1 MAIRIIVVA
10 AAATTANRAAKV
22 QWARDK
28 LAPIMKSAK
37 IVIPDDYHGL
47 VPRLQCFRKLAG
59 HDVTVL
65 RDVAPSFETL
75 VEKLRDAEVIVAV
88 RERTEFTRALIEQ
101 LPKLKLIAQTGRSAH
116 AIDLKAC
123 TDHGV
128 SVCAGSHASPYTVAE
143 HTWAL
148 IFASVRRVA
157 DDAALMKQGQ
167 WRNWFSSSLRGKTLG
182 VYGLG
187 KIGEPVAT
195 TGASFGMRVL
205 CYAREATAARAKALG
220 YEAAKSRQ
228 AFFEEADVLSVNLR
242 MSEATRGI
250 ITAADLA
257 QMKPTA
263 LIVNTARAELFAPGV
278 LVEALK
284 KGRPGFAATD
294 VYENEPV
301 QNGDHPLLKLPNAIC
316 TPHSAWLEP
325 ATYELYF
332 GEAFEQAAAYAAGDP
347 VKLLNP
353 EVAEFTQS
361 K

>member
-1 MAIRIIVVA
+1 M
-10 AAATTANRAAKV
+10 
-22 QWARDK
+22 
-28 LAPIMKSAK
+28 K
-37 IVIPDDYHGL
+37 IVIPYDYHGL
-47 VPRLQCFRKLAG
+47 VSRLECYGKLTG
-59 HDVTVL
+59 HDVRVL

-75 VEKLRDAEVIVAV
+75 VEKLRDADIIVAV
-88 RERTEFTRALIEQ
+88 RERTGFTRALLEQ

-116 AIDLKAC
+116 SIDLKAC
-123 TDHGV
+123 TDHGIA
-128 SVCAGSHASPYTVAE
+128 VCAGSQASPYTVAE

-148 IFASVRRVA
+148 IFASVRRIA
-157 DDAALMKQGQ
+157 EDAALMKQGL
-167 WRNWFSSSLRGKTLG
+167 WRGWFSTSLRGKTLG

-187 KIGEPVAT
+187 KIGEPVAAA
-195 TGASFGMRVL
+195 GASFGMRVL
-205 CYAREATAARAKALG
+205 AYAREATAARARELG

-228 AFFEEADVLSVNLR
+228 AFFAQADVLSVNLR

-257 QMKPTA
+257 HMKPTA
-263 LIVNTARAELFAPGV
+263 LIVNTARAELFVPGV

-284 KGRPGFAATD
+284 RGRPGFAATD

-325 ATYELYF
+325 TTYALYF
-332 GEAFEQAAAYAAGDP
+332 GEAFEQVAAYAAGET

-353 EVAEFTQS
+353 EVMQKS
-361 K
+361 

>member
-1 MAIRIIVVA
+1 M
-10 AAATTANRAAKV
+10 
-22 QWARDK
+22 
-28 LAPIMKSAK
+28 K

-47 VPRLQCFRKLAG
+47 VSRLDCFATLAG

-75 VEKLRDAEVIVAV
+75 VEKLRDAEIIIAV
-88 RERTEFTRALIEQ
+88 RERTTYTRALLEQ

-116 AIDLKAC
+116 SIDLKAC
-123 TDHGV
+123 TDLGIA
-128 SVCAGSHASPYTVAE
+128 VCAGSHASPYTVAE

-148 IFASVRRVA
+148 IFASVRRIA
-157 DDAALMKQGQ
+157 EDAALMRQGQ
-167 WRNWFSSSLRGKTLG
+167 WRDWFSTSLRGKTLG

-187 KIGEPVAT
+187 KIGEPVAA

-205 CYAREATAARAKALG
+205 CFAREATVARAKTFG
-220 YEAAKSRQ
+220 YEAASSKE
-228 AFFEEADVLSVNLR
+228 AFFAQSDVLSVNLR

-257 QMKPTA
+257 LMKTTA

-316 TPHSAWLEP
+316 TPHTAWLEP
-325 ATYELYF
+325 GTYGAYF
-332 GEAFEQAAAYAAGDP
+332 GEAFEQAATFAAGKP

-353 EVAEFTQS
+353 EVKPRQ
-361 K
+361 

>member
-1 MAIRIIVVA
+1 
-10 AAATTANRAAKV
+10 
-22 QWARDK
+22 
-28 LAPIMKSAK
+28 MKIAK

-47 VPRLQCFRKLAG
+47 VPQLECYGKLAG
-59 HDVTVL
+59 HEVSVL

-88 RERTEFTRALIEQ
+88 RERTEFTRALLEQ

-123 TDHGV
+123 TDLGIA
-128 SVCAGSHASPYTVAE
+128 VCAGSHASPYTVAE

-148 IFASVRRVA
+148 IFASVRRIA
-157 DDAALMKQGQ
+157 DDAALMRQGK
-167 WRNWFSSSLRGKTLG
+167 WRNWFSTSLRGKTLG

-187 KIGEPVAT
+187 KIGEPVAAA
-195 TGASFGMRVL
+195 GAAFGMRVL
-205 CYAREATAARAKALG
+205 CFAREATAARAKELG
-220 YEAAKSRQ
+220 YQAAPSRQ
-228 AFFEEADVLSVNLR
+228 AFFEQADVMSINLR

-250 ITAADLA
+250 VTADDLA
-257 QMKPTA
+257 HMKPTA

-284 KGRPGFAATD
+284 HGRPGFAATD

-301 QNGDHPLLKLPNAIC
+301 QHGDHPLLKMPNAIC

-325 ATYELYF
+325 TTYNLYF
-332 GEAFEQAAAYAAGDP
+332 GEAFEQVAAYAAGKP

-353 EVAEFTQS
+353 DVKQRP
-361 K
+361 